1 MAEGRAAYRELEQ
14 RVKALKQEAAKGRRV
29 EAELRESEEKYR
41 LLIDNY
47 GDPITVFDEDGV
59 LTLINITG
67 AKNLGG
73 TPEEFVGKSM
83 HELFPENAHVL
94 MERNRQVMKSGT
106 GRDFED
112 KFELPTGSRWFLSN
126 IQPVKTPDG
135 KIFAVQIISHDITER
150 KLMEEELR
158 KSSEKIKLFAYS
170 VSHDLKSPAVGLYGV
185 TRLLHKHY
193 RHVLDER
200 ARNYCD
206 QIMTAAEQIADLAW
220 KINVYI
226 STKEIPLS
234 VVSVKL
240 KEILQMV
247 RDEFSAQLDL
257 RAIQWMEP
265 ESMPEIRVDRLSVLR
280 VLRNLVENALKHGGD
295 GLSEIRVG
303 YERSDQFHVLLVGNN
318 GAGIRSEDREKIFGP
333 FQRHETCGVAE
344 GAGLG
349 LAIVKEVAEQHGGKV
364 WVESSPGKGPTFY
377 ISISRDL

>member
-1 MAEGRAAYRELEQ
+1 
-14 RVKALKQEAAKGRRV
+14 
-29 EAELRESEEKYR
+29 
-41 LLIDNY
+41 NY
-47 GDPITVFDEDGV
+47 GDPITVFDTDGV
-59 LTLINITG
+59 LTLINIVG

-83 HELFPENAHVL
+83 GELFPDKAHVL
-94 MERNRQVMKSGT
+94 MKRNREVMESGER
-106 GRDFED
+106 RDFED
-112 KFELPTGSRWFLSN
+112 EFELPKGTRWFLSN
-126 IQPVKTPDG
+126 IQPVKARDG
-135 KIFAVQIISHDITER
+135 KTFGVQIISHDITER

-200 ARNYCD
+200 ARKYCD
-206 QIMTAAEQIADLAW
+206 QIMQAAEQIADLVW

-226 STKEIPLS
+226 STKEIPLN
-234 VVSVKL
+234 VARVKP

-247 RDEFSAQLDL
+247 KDEFSAQLDL
-257 RAIQWMEP
+257 RGVQWVEP
-265 ESMPEIRVDRLSVLR
+265 ENMPDIRVDRLSILR

-295 GLSEIRVG
+295 GLSKITVG
-303 YERSDQFHVLLVGNN
+303 YERSDLFHILSVGND
-318 GAGIRSEDREKIFGP
+318 GVGIRGEVMEKIFGP
-333 FQRHETCGVAE
+333 FQRHETSGDGE

-364 WVESSPGKGPTFY
+364 WVESDPGEGPTFY
-377 ISISRDL
+377 ISILRDL